1 MLTDAHFAKSQ
12 GERGSVNRHPLSLIN
27 CFTLHC
33 LYHSHWY
40 RWAKNEKLLAQIMY
54 YLYCNGQS
62 HYTGYQGGRSHYKGH
77 PGGWS
82 HYRGHQGGWSHYRGH
97 QGGWYTTL
105 ATKGV
110 DILHWPPRESI
121 TLHRPPHFP
130 KETNGLFLSLFDD
143 KIFTSYDLIHS
154 FRDVVLV

>member
-82 HYRGHQGGWSHYRGH
+82 HYRGHQGGGSYYRNN
-97 QGGWYTTL
+97 QG
-105 ATKGV
+105 GV
-110 DILHWPPRESI
+110 DILHWPPRAQLKPPRGVDILHWPPRAQLI
-121 TLHRPPHFP
+121 TLQKPPRGVDILHWP
-130 KETNGLFLSLFDD
+130 SRGIDTL
-143 KIFTSYDLIHS
+143 H
-154 FRDVVLV
+154 